1 MASMNIGDTIE
12 SAIWLDGQESLEDR
26 QRFEHDVAQSIK
38 TVCRDEGLLHGPI
51 RFIEKRPGED
61 RVPQVPDNVQGQRV
75 RLLVGEAEIV
85 AKRPQVK
92 PDSFIANLDRMDLI
106 RLRKLTR
113 EANRKQN
120 NAGLSDAQCDQI
132 IEQYGPEAALETL
145 RKGVRH

>member
-1 MASMNIGDTIE
+1 MKLGDTIE
-12 SAIWLDGQESLEDR
+12 SAIWLSGSESIKDR
-26 QRFEHDVAQSIK
+26 MRFEHDVRHAI
-38 TVCRDEGLLHGPI
+38 DELSLEAGFLHGPVT
-51 RFIEKRPGED
+51 FIEKRPGDE
-61 RVPQVPDNVQGQRV
+61 RVPEVPDHVQGERV

-85 AKRPQVK
+85 ARK
-92 PDSFIANLDRMDLI
+92 PEDKPGSFIANLDRMDLL

-120 NAGLSDAQCDQI
+120 NTGLSDVQCDAI